1 MARKK
6 KKIPKLTEQQ
16 YSEYLALLHAPDG
29 EK

>member
-1 MARKK
+1 MARRK

-16 YSEYLALLHAPDG
+16 YSEYLALLRAKDG